1 MRPVRIV
8 LVFIAV
14 IAVGLAGWALG
25 ARGGYGQSGA
35 DPAITEAPSAPD
47 VQVASDKGA
56 GGGAPSVNAPSG
68 GSSPSGGIE
77 PTRTTKPTP
86 PKAAPKPV
94 FQGLGTIPDSPHIGT
109 ALHLPP
115 APGEVIFILD
125 IDNATR
131 AQFWLAPTGTAVS
144 DKALWLGEDRNG
156 GNGWTARWRYTEQV
170 PLAHLV
176 VRATGP
182 GGTTE
187 EFFPL
192 TNNGGMDPTEEVV
205 EEVTED
211 QKATEDQNVSDDQK
225 P

>member
-1 MRPVRIV
+1 MRPVRII
-8 LVFIAV
+8 LVVIAL

-25 ARGGYGQSGA
+25 SRGGYGQPGA
-35 DPAITEAPSAPD
+35 DPAIAEAPSAPD
-47 VQVASDKGA
+47 DQATQDRVA
-56 GGGAPSVNAPSG
+56 GGGNAPSVNAPSG
-68 GSSPSGGIE
+68 GGSAGGGGPSGGTK
-77 PTRTTKPTP
+77 PTPTTKPTP
-86 PKAAPKPV
+86 PKAAPKPS
-94 FQGLGTIPDSPHIGT
+94 FEGLGTIPDSPHIGT

-115 APGEVIFILD
+115 APGEVIFVLD
-125 IDNATR
+125 IANATR

-144 DKALWLGEDRNG
+144 NKARWLGEDRNG
-156 GNGWTARWRYTEQV
+156 RNGWTARWSYTEEV

-192 TNNGGMDPTEEVV
+192 TNNGGMDPTEEVA
-205 EEVTED
+205 EEVSED
-211 QKATEDQNVSDDQK
+211 QQ